1 MTPLANQDSS
11 YEQPDG
17 GVPNPRRRRGASTPP
32 YPDTPASQPFPGAG
46 RGTGT
51 DPATP
56 PSPET
61 GISKHRVLMKDVES
75 TRNSNGA
82 ITLTSKRFNIK
93 LDKAT
98 TYVLAGDQL
107 PAN

>member
-1 MTPLANQDSS
+1 
-11 YEQPDG
+11 
-17 GVPNPRRRRGASTPP
+17 
-32 YPDTPASQPFPGAG
+32 
-46 RGTGT
+46 
-51 DPATP
+51 
-56 PSPET
+56 
-61 GISKHRVLMKDVES
+61 MKDVES

-98 TYVLAGDQL
+98 THVLAGDQL